1 MSIESEIKRAITHG
15 YDIEIRYE
23 KYGGELSQRRVSNI
37 SYNNEFGDFGYS
49 NAHIKGFCHLR
60 NEERTFRISRITAV
74 RVIPAGTWVS
84 LHSSL
89 VDREPS
95 TEINDS
101 SRSSIHS
108 TGLNRSYPYSS
119 NMSSYQTHNTGG
131 SSNEGCYIATMA
143 YGSYNHPQ
151 VMILRW
157 YRDSILKR
165 KLWGRLFIRIY
176 YHISPKLVVVLKGH
190 NVINK
195 VIRIILDKQV
205 QRIIERKID
214 KE

>member
-49 NAHIKGFCHLR
+49 NAHIKGLCHLR

-89 VDREPS
+89 VDRKPY

-101 SRSSIHS
+101 RSLVHS
-108 TGLNRSYPYSS
+108 TPVNRSY
-119 NMSSYQTHNTGG
+119 SY
-131 SSNEGCYIATMA
+131 
-143 YGSYNHPQ
+143 
-151 VMILRW
+151 
-157 YRDSILKR
+157 
-165 KLWGRLFIRIY
+165 
-176 YHISPKLVVVLKGH
+176 
-190 NVINK
+190 
-195 VIRIILDKQV
+195 
-205 QRIIERKID
+205 
-214 KE
+214 

>member
-1 MSIESEIKRAITHG
+1 MSIESEIKRAITLG

-23 KYGGELSQRRVSNI
+23 KYGGEVSQRKVSNI

-89 VDREPS
+89 VDRKPY

-101 SRSSIHS
+101 RSLVHS
-108 TGLNRSYPYSS
+108 TPVNRSYSYSS
-119 NMSSYQTHNTGG
+119 NIPSHQTHHEGG

-151 VMILRW
+151 VIILRW
-157 YRDSILKR
+157 YRDNILKR
-165 KLWGRLFIRIY
+165 KSWGRLFIRVY
-176 YHISPKLVVVLKGH
+176 YQISPKLVVVLKGH

-195 VIRIILDKQV
+195 LIRIILDKQV
-205 QRIIERKID
+205 QRIIEKKTD
-214 KE
+214 P